1 MGSKNLKAVV
11 LRGYRAIR
19 VHDPAA
25 FQASVDQAYQE
36 LKDEG
41 AIVSFNQDGTAGSID
56 FANDE
61 FLLPTYNYYDGTF
74 EGASGLNAVSQSKQL
89 WLRNVACASCPIAC
103 SKVGKIRRGRRKG
116 LVSDVVE
123 YETAAMMGSNLG
135 IGDIREV
142 AYLVKKCDA
151 LGLDGMSAGGVI
163 GFAMEAFQK
172 GIITAADTEGLRLSF
187 GDPEAAE
194 YLLEIIAARKKG
206 LGDLLAGGVK
216 KAAAALGGCAPDF
229 AVHIKGLECPAWG
242 PRTVPGMALA
252 LATADRGG
260 CHQRAFPINY
270 ELGGYWNGEPVERL
284 GLKDKGEM
292 VAYLQNYLA
301 GLDALVKCDFAQYGI
316 KGETY
321 CRMLEAATGREWSLD
336 GLMLLGERIW
346 NQIRL
351 FNLREGFT
359 RSDDTL
365 PKRFM
370 EEPLP
375 SGPHRGHMITREVL
389 DQLLDDYY
397 AVRGWN
403 KEGAP
408 TAAKLEQ
415 LNITNRPV

>member
-1 MGSKNLKAVV
+1 
-11 LRGYRAIR
+11 
-19 VHDPAA
+19 
-25 FQASVDQAYQE
+25 
-36 LKDEG
+36 
-41 AIVSFNQDGTAGSID
+41 
-56 FANDE
+56 
-61 FLLPTYNYYDGTF
+61 
-74 EGASGLNAVSQSKQL
+74 
-89 WLRNVACASCPIAC
+89 
-103 SKVGKIRRGRRKG
+103 
-116 LVSDVVE
+116 
-123 YETAAMMGSNLG
+123 
-135 IGDIREV
+135 
-142 AYLVKKCDA
+142 
-151 LGLDGMSAGGVI
+151 
-163 GFAMEAFQK
+163 
-172 GIITAADTEGLRLSF
+172 
-187 GDPEAAE
+187 
-194 YLLEIIAARKKG
+194 
-206 LGDLLAGGVK
+206 
-216 KAAAALGGCAPDF
+216 
-229 AVHIKGLECPAWG
+229 
-242 PRTVPGMALA
+242 
-252 LATADRGG
+252 
-260 CHQRAFPINY
+260 
-270 ELGGYWNGEPVERL
+270 
-284 GLKDKGEM
+284 M